1 MEIMIKNMVCRHCV
15 AAVEKILEE
24 LGITDADV
32 TLGRVV
38 IPAEKENDFPLER
51 FDRMLEDNGFERIL
65 DRNTLI
71 VEKIKETIIRHVRI
85 ERHCP
90 LNLSACLERHL
101 GNISYDTASRI
112 FSNREGRTIEKYFIA
127 QKIELVKELL
137 EYQQMTLNEIA
148 DMTGYSSVSHLSRQF
163 KEVTGI
169 SPSQYLAIVISLP
182 PISII
187 FCRLT

>member
-1 MEIMIKNMVCRHCV
+1 MIKNMVCRHCV

-169 SPSQYLAIVISLP
+169 SPSQYLRQDNSNRLP
-182 PISII
+182 
-187 FCRLT
+187 LNEV

>member
-1 MEIMIKNMVCRHCV
+1 MVCRHCV

-90 LNLSACLERHL
+90 LNL

-169 SPSQYLAIVISLP
+169 SPSQYLRQDNSNRLP
-182 PISII
+182 
-187 FCRLT
+187 LNEV

>member
-38 IPAEKENDFPLER
+38 IPPEEENDFPLER

-112 FSNREGRTIEKYFIA
+112 FSTREGRTIEKYFIA

-137 EYQQMTLNEIA
+137 EYHQVTLNEIA

-169 SPSQYLAIVISLP
+169 SPSQYLRQDNSERLP
-182 PISII
+182 
-187 FCRLT
+187 LNEV